1 MTKKAISNLDL
12 VLDMVYDSTC
22 SRGER
27 PPCRH
32 STYSFAENVIK
43 MSKNTAKNLPSS
55 KLAIGVP
62 FYARDM
68 YNGVPET
75 YNEIVKKTPTLT
87 PDVDEVGRFYFNGQE
102 TIKRKTKLAY
112 NKGMG
117 GIMIWEMGQDT
128 HPDDKRSLISA
139 ITEALKEVTPQKDE
153 L

>member
-1 MTKKAISNLDL
+1 
-12 VLDMVYDSTC
+12 MVYDSTC

-32 STYSFAENVIK
+32 STYEFAERVIK
-43 MSKNTAKNLPSS
+43 SSKIQAKNLPQS

-68 YNGVPET
+68 YTGAPET
-75 YNEIVKKTPTLT
+75 YNEIVQKTPHLT
-87 PDVDEVGRFYFNGQE
+87 PDLDEVGTLYFNGQE

-112 NKGMG
+112 NKGLG

-128 HPDDKRSLISA
+128 HPDNKLSLISA
-139 ITEALKEVTPQKDE
+139 ISEGIKEVTQQKDE

>member
-1 MTKKAISNLDL
+1 
-12 VLDMVYDSTC
+12 MVYDSSC

-32 STYSFAENVIK
+32 STYEFAENVIK
-43 MSKNTAKNLPSS
+43 YKKVAKNLPSS
-55 KLAIGVP
+55 KLALGVP

-68 YNGVPET
+68 YNGSPET
-75 YNEIVKKTPTLT
+75 YNEIVKRTPSLT
-87 PDVDEVGRFYFNGQE
+87 PSMDEVGTLYFNGQE

-112 NKGMG
+112 NKGLG

-128 HPDDKRSLISA
+128 HPDNKLSLISA